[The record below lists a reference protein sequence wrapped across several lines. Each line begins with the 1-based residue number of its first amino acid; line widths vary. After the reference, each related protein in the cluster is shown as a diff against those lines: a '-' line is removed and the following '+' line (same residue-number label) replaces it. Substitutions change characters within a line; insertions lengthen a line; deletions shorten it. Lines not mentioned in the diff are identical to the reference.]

1 MHLVRQPNHFIRRC
15 MSETPASAELL
26 RLERARLQHANVH
39 LERSNLELREALR
52 DGHDPDLQL
61 AVEVRCSDPRPPPP
75 SPPALPSALLGMP
88 RADAG

>member
-1 MHLVRQPNHFIRRC
+1 

-52 DGHDPDLQL
+52 EEHDTDLQL
-61 AVEVRCSDPRPPPP
+61 AVAVRCPPPP
-75 SPPALPSALLGMP
+75 PLPSSLLG
-88 RADAG
+88 RARANPANHFTSHTRLVLLCGDL